1 MRTAIEEVHS
11 YRIPY
16 GANAWLDRRLVKV
29 LPLLLSVPLIAGSL
43 RVYVANTDGA
53 SISIIDVST
62 NQVVGEIPVSK
73 NPHAVLL
80 SPDKTRFYVPSESED
95 VLDVIDRPS
104 LKSIARVPLG
114 RRPNNLA
121 ITPDGRY
128 VYVCIRQ
135 ESWVAVVDTQRLQV
149 VKKIPVGRNPHNVYL
164 LPDRK
169 HMLAT
174 SMGDNKLTLINT
186 ETQEPQSEMPL
197 PGVPRPLAMDES
209 AKHLFIQLSNLHG
222 FIVFDPASC
231 KTVKTVLLPEAPPG
245 AKPLI
250 PETFSHGIAVT
261 PDQKTIWVN
270 SLLSNSVSVFS
281 LPDLALLGTIPVG
294 RGPDW
299 MTFLP
304 DGSRCYISNAGS
316 NSVSVIDVATRK
328 ELTQIPV
335 GRIPKRIIA
344 AEIP

>member
-1 MRTAIEEVHS
+1 MKF
-11 YRIPY
+11 IPF
-16 GANAWLDRRLVKV
+16 
-29 LPLLLSVPLIAGSL
+29 LLSVPMMATSV

-53 SISIIDVST
+53 SVSIIDALT
-62 NQVVGEIPVSK
+62 NRTIGEIPVSK
-73 NPHAVLL
+73 NPHAVIL
-80 SPDKTRFYVPSESED
+80 SPDRTRFYVPSESED

-104 LKSIARVPLG
+104 LKTIAKVPLG

-121 ITPDGRY
+121 ITPDGKY

-135 ESWVAVVDTQRLQV
+135 ESWVEVVDTHSLEV
-149 VKKIPVGRNPHNVYL
+149 IKKIPVGRNPHNIYP
-164 LPDRK
+164 LPDGK

-186 ETQEPQSEMPL
+186 DTQEPESAIPL
-197 PGVPRPLAMDES
+197 PGVPRPLAMDAG
-209 AKHLFIQLSNLHG
+209 AKCLFIQLSNLHG
-222 FIVFDPASC
+222 FLVFDLAARRTEKKVS
-231 KTVKTVLLPEAPPG
+231 LPEAPPG

-250 PETFSHGIAVT
+250 PETLSHGIAIT
-261 PDQKTIWVN
+261 PDQKTLWVN

-281 LPDLALLGTIPVG
+281 LPDLMVLTTIPVG

-304 DGSRCYISNAGS
+304 DGSRCYVSNAGS

-328 ELTQIPV
+328 ELMQIPV

-344 AEIP
+344 AELP

>member
-1 MRTAIEEVHS
+1 MRF
-11 YRIPY
+11 IPF
-16 GANAWLDRRLVKV
+16 
-29 LPLLLSVPLIAGSL
+29 LLSIPLIAGPM

-53 SISIIDVST
+53 SVSIIDAST
-62 NQVVGEIPVSK
+62 NRAIGEIPVSK
-73 NPHAVLL
+73 NPHAVIL

-95 VLDVIDRPS
+95 VLDVIDRVS
-104 LKSIARVPLG
+104 LKAIARVPLG

-135 ESWVAVVDTQRLQV
+135 ESWVEVVDTQSLRV
-149 VKKIPVGRNPHNVYL
+149 VKKVPVGRNPHNVYL
-164 LPDRK
+164 LPDGK

-174 SMGDNKLTLINT
+174 SMGDNKVTLINT
-186 ETQEPQSEMPL
+186 KTQEADSEIAL
-197 PGVPRPLAMDES
+197 PGVPRPVTWDDG
-209 AKHLFIQLSNLHG
+209 AKRLFIQLSNLHG
-222 FIVFDPASC
+222 FIVLDPAAP
-231 KTVKTVLLPEAPPG
+231 KTVKKILLPEAPAG

-250 PETFSHGIAVT
+250 PETFSHGIAIT

-281 LPDLALLGTIPVG
+281 LPGLTLQSTIPVG
-294 RGPDW
+294 QGPDW

-335 GRIPKRIIA
+335 GKIPKRIISVELPMTEA
-344 AEIP
+344 PHPLH

>member
-1 MRTAIEEVHS
+1 MR
-11 YRIPY
+11 
-16 GANAWLDRRLVKV
+16 
-29 LPLLLSVPLIAGSL
+29 LLLFLLPVTLMAGSM

-53 SISIIDVST
+53 SISIIDAST
-62 NQVVGEIPVSK
+62 NRAIGEIPVSK
-73 NPHAVLL
+73 NPHAVIL

-95 VLDVIDRPS
+95 VLDVIDRAS

-135 ESWVAVVDTQRLQV
+135 ESWVEVVDTRSLRV
-149 VKKIPVGRNPHNVYL
+149 IKKIPVGRNPHNVYL
-164 LPDRK
+164 LPDGK

-186 ETQEPQSEMPL
+186 ETQEPDSEIPL
-197 PGVPRPLAMDES
+197 PGVPRPVAMDEG
-209 AKHLFIQLSNLHG
+209 ARRLFIQLSNLHG
-222 FIVFDPASC
+222 FIVLDLAAR
-231 KTVKTVLLPEAPPG
+231 KTVKKILLPEAPAG

-250 PETFSHGIAVT
+250 PETFSHGIAIT
-261 PDQKTIWVN
+261 PDRKTIWVN
-270 SLLSNSVSVFS
+270 SLLNNSVSIYS
-281 LPDLALLGTIPVG
+281 LPDLTFESTIPVG

-304 DGSRCYISNAGS
+304 NGSRCYISNAGS
-316 NSVSVIDVATRK
+316 NSVSVVDVASRR
-328 ELTQIPV
+328 ELMQIPV
-335 GRIPKRIIA
+335 GKIPKRIIS
-344 AEIP
+344 AELP

>member
-1 MRTAIEEVHS
+1 MR
-11 YRIPY
+11 
-16 GANAWLDRRLVKV
+16 L
-29 LPLLLSVPLIAGSL
+29 LPFLLSVPIMAGSL

-53 SISIIDVST
+53 SISIIDPLANRT
-62 NQVVGEIPVSK
+62 IGEISVSK
-73 NPHAVLL
+73 NPHAVIL

-95 VLDVIDRPS
+95 VLDVIDRPT
-104 LKSIARVPLG
+104 LKSIAKVPLG

-121 ITPDGRY
+121 ITRDGRF

-135 ESWVAVVDTQRLQV
+135 ESWVEVIDTKRLEV

-164 LPDRK
+164 MPDGK

-174 SMGDNKLTLINT
+174 SMGDSKLTLINT
-186 ETQEPQSEMPL
+186 QTQEADSTIPL
-197 PGVPRPLAMDES
+197 PGVPRPLAVDAG
-209 AKHLFIQLSNLHG
+209 AKCLFIQLSNLHG
-222 FIVFDPASC
+222 FLVFDFPAR
-231 KTVKTVLLPEAPPG
+231 KTVKRVLLPQAPPG
-245 AKPLI
+245 VKPLI
-250 PETFSHGIAVT
+250 PETFSHGIAIT
-261 PDQKTIWVN
+261 PDQKALWVN
-270 SLLSNSVSVFS
+270 SLLNNSVSVYS
-281 LPDLALLGTIPVG
+281 LPDLILLTTIPVG

-304 DGSRCYISNAGS
+304 DGSRCYVSNAGS

-328 ELTQIPV
+328 ELAQIPV

>member
-1 MRTAIEEVHS
+1 MKLFA
-11 YRIPY
+11 
-16 GANAWLDRRLVKV
+16 
-29 LPLLLSVPLIAGSL
+29 LLLSVPVMASSL

-53 SISIIDVST
+53 SISIIDPSANRVI
-62 NQVVGEIPVSK
+62 GEIPVSK

-80 SPDKTRFYVPSESED
+80 SPDRTRFYVPSESED
-95 VLDVIDRPS
+95 VLDVIDQPT

-135 ESWVAVVDTQRLQV
+135 ESWVEVVDTQKLQV

-186 ETQEPQSEMPL
+186 ETQEPESEIPL
-197 PGVPRPLAMDES
+197 PGVPRPVAMDDG
-209 AKHLFIQLSNLHG
+209 ANYLFIQLSNLHG
-222 FIVFDPASC
+222 FIVFDCAARKVVRRVSLPA
-231 KTVKTVLLPEAPPG
+231 APPD

-250 PETFSHGIAVT
+250 PETFSHGIAVS

-270 SLLSNSVSVFS
+270 SLLTNSVSVFS
-281 LPDLALLGTIPVG
+281 LPDLRLVTTIPVG

-299 MTFLP
+299 MVFLP
-304 DGSRCYISNAGS
+304 DGSKCYVSNAGS

-335 GRIPKRIIA
+335 GRIPKRIIS
-344 AEIP
+344 AEMP